1 MLKGKLYC
9 PSFSIFTKLFS
20 LEHVHQKFNAGYL
33 SFTGLWGLVNNAGVW
48 YFSEIEM
55 TSDSLLRKVLETN
68 ILGAISLTR
77 ALLPPV
83 RQAKGRIVNISSL
96 LGELRWEMYT
106 FLFADCVIFQVYTH
120 VIIVK
125 NIIYI

>member
-9 PSFSIFTKLFS
+9 PFFSIFTYLFS
-20 LEHVHQKFNAGYL
+20 LEHVYQKFNASYL

-77 ALLPPV
+77 ALLPQI

-96 LGELRWEMYT
+96 LGELRWEM
-106 FLFADCVIFQVYTH
+106 C
-120 VIIVK
+120 
-125 NIIYI
+125 